1 MTENFPAPANEVT
14 SNKDVVSSMASSN
27 DSHDSRDSIPG
38 LTGNSHILMER
49 DFFQK
54 KYALE
59 QNGKKMEMSETHF

>member
-1 MTENFPAPANEVT
+1 
-14 SNKDVVSSMASSN
+14 MASSN

-59 QNGKKMEMSETHF
+59 QNGKKIEMSETHF